1 MVALPATPVA
11 ATLELNSW
19 ARSSDRRAAGNQ
31 SRGYINL
38 APLSQCGQNDA
49 TIGPPGVLRGGRAY
63 VCVFVDFGCDYRRGR
78 GRAHRSGPAVEQ
90 ERDYDASI
98 VTPGAVAIVGG
109 LILIGLALAVRALG
123 RIEKALA
130 ARPLSHPVLQEETAA
145 PAVEEPAAA
154 AAPPRPYPI
163 PAQASRRASAA
174 AVAGC
179 GYSPGAARR
188 RRVGAAREKFPS
200 LVRLDNAPVVD
211 DAEVSLSPK
220 PSVRADEA
228 AAEANNAV
236 AQQTNGATPPRI
248 EPRLEVQAR
257 PASRPP
263 QAKNW
268 TAVWPKKQR
277 PGREAPA
284 PAAEKAVP
292 QQPPALPVEPML
304 TPEPVQFQ
312 FREPA
317 PEPRP
322 AVPAP
327 EARTPV
333 SILKSGV
340 VDGMAYTLYSDG
352 SIEAQLPQGTL
363 RFGSIAE
370 LRNHI
375 EQSA

>member
-1 MVALPATPVA
+1 MYAFLLILGAVIA
-11 ATLELNSW
+11 
-19 ARSSDRRAAGNQ
+19 AAGVV
-31 SRGYINL
+31 L
-38 APLSQCGQNDA
+38 
-49 TIGPPGVLRGGRAY
+49 IGPGLPFGG
-63 VCVFVDFGCDYRRGR
+63 
-78 GRAHRSGPAVEQ
+78 
-90 ERDYDASI
+90 RDYDASI

-109 LILIGLALAVRALG
+109 LILIGLALAVRVLG

-130 ARPLSHPVLQEETAA
+130 ARPLPHPVLQEEVA
-145 PAVEEPAAA
+145 PATAEPAAIVPA
-154 AAPPRPYPI
+154 RIPFPPKPAPEAVPP
-163 PAQASRRASAA
+163 PAPA
-174 AVAGC
+174 
-179 GYSPGAARR
+179 GAAT
-188 RRVGAAREKFPS
+188 RVLPEDAALERLREKFPT
-200 LVRLDNAPVVD
+200 LVRLENAPVVE
-211 DAEVSLSPK
+211 DADVSLSPK

-228 AAEANNAV
+228 VVEADHAV

-257 PASRPP
+257 PASRPER
-263 QAKNW
+263 ARNFE
-268 TAVWPKKQR
+268 AFWPNKQR
-277 PGREAPA
+277 PGREAQA
-284 PAAEKAVP
+284 PAA
-292 QQPPALPVEPML
+292 QHPPALPVEPLL

-322 AVPAP
+322 VAPAP
-327 EARTPV
+327 EAPTTV

-363 RFGSIAE
+363 RFGSITE

>member
-1 MVALPATPVA
+1 MYAFLLILGAVIA
-11 ATLELNSW
+11 
-19 ARSSDRRAAGNQ
+19 AAGVV
-31 SRGYINL
+31 L
-38 APLSQCGQNDA
+38 
-49 TIGPPGVLRGGRAY
+49 IGPGLPFGG
-63 VCVFVDFGCDYRRGR
+63 
-78 GRAHRSGPAVEQ
+78 
-90 ERDYDASI
+90 RDYDASI

-109 LILIGLALAVRALG
+109 LILIGLALAVRVLG

-130 ARPLSHPVLQEETAA
+130 VRPLPHPVRHEEAAA
-145 PAVEEPAAA
+145 PAAEEPAATIA
-154 AAPPRPYPI
+154 ARIPFPPKPVAVHAPPPPPPP
-163 PAQASRRASAA
+163 PAP
-174 AVAGC
+174 AVAVARVL
-179 GYSPGAARR
+179 PEDAALDRL
-188 RRVGAAREKFPS
+188 REKFPT
-200 LVRLDNAPVVD
+200 LVRLENAPVVE
-211 DAEVSLSPK
+211 DADVSLSPK

-228 AAEANNAV
+228 VAEANSV
-236 AQQTNGATPPRI
+236 AARQTNGAAPARI

-257 PASRPP
+257 PANRPVP
-263 QAKNW
+263 AKNFE
-268 TAVWPKKQR
+268 AFWPKKQR

-284 PAAEKAVP
+284 PAVQQPAVQVP
-292 QQPPALPVEPML
+292 VIQEPAIQEPAVQEPPALPVEPVLTPEPML

-322 AVPAP
+322 AAPAPAP
-327 EARTPV
+327 EAPTMV

-363 RFGSIAE
+363 RFGSITE